1 MATSFLKNTNKGLF
15 LEVTVVQTFK
25 AFTVTSF
32 IFCHFMNSVI
42 FNMIELPLI
51 YYLPFHI
58 IGMLLHMV
66 LISKRNSF
74 FL

>member
-32 IFCHFMNSVI
+32 VFCHFMNSVMDSI
-42 FNMIELPLI
+42 QIQ
-51 YYLPFHI
+51 
-58 IGMLLHMV
+58 
-66 LISKRNSF
+66 SF
-74 FL
+74 CTSGNTFLVFASA